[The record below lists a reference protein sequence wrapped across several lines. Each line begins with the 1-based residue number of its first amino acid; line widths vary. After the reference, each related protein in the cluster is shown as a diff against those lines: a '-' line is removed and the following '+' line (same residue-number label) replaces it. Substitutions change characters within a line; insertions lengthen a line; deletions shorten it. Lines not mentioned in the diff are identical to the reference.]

1 MNKKPETEREAVEAM
16 GVEIEETD
24 VQLTF
29 APPEEARLK
38 PGENPFAGIITD
50 DDFPDGK
57 PNQIP
62 SATKELERPPHLTG
76 EYSDATE
83 EPEDIIQ
90 IVRNP
95 EKKRLKKPLRRDF
108 NGADFSFHD
117 IADHFEEHIDLSIPG
132 YCDLHELVVRLA
144 RYFVA
149 PHTQVIDIGASTGSL
164 LANIKNNL
172 EGVSNTDYIAIE
184 PERNFSESIDRYGLT
199 HIAQRFEA
207 VDESYFRNVS
217 LATMLFTMQFVPFTK
232 RPKLLKRIA
241 QNLPPEGAF
250 IIAEKTYAESGQ
262 IQHIIDMAYY
272 AFKSQAFSLEQIVGK
287 ERALETIMRPVTE
300 SHLIYMLDE
309 AGFTAVTPFWRNL
322 NFGAWICR
330 RK

>member
-16 GVEIEETD
+16 GVKIEETN
-24 VQLTF
+24 VQQTF
-29 APPEEARLK
+29 APPEEARLR

-50 DDFPDGK
+50 KDYPDGK

-62 SATKELERPPHLTG
+62 PATEPVRPPHLTG
-76 EYSDATE
+76 EYPE
-83 EPEDIIQ
+83 EEEAIQ
-90 IVRNP
+90 IVRKP
-95 EKKRLKKPLRRDF
+95 ERKKVLKKPLRRDF
-108 NGADFSFHD
+108 NGEDFSFHD

-184 PERNFSESIDRYGLT
+184 PERNFSESIDRYGLK
-199 HIAQRFEA
+199 HIAQRFEE

-300 SHLIYMLDE
+300 SHLMYMLDE